1 LKVPPVW
8 IFIFVFVVLTISTIA
23 IYSHNEAYSQAL
35 PVGTINTN
43 SLNETGLT
51 LPLLNMDYP
60 SYWKKI
66 ENTNNDTI
74 LLLSPVDSVAILIQ
88 SIPRNEKSLDELT
101 LNSINFIKNNLTNS
115 QILEISN
122 VDPSKGEEQE
132 QSLMFT
138 YGSNDSAIKVL
149 QLWKSNE
156 DRIYVFS
163 YYSENNIFDRFI
175 PVASEIYKSM
185 KISANTHERGDISNE
200 PVRIGGISKNN
211 NMPYVNFSDPVTT
224 TSSNTSSAMNSDNMV
239 VYQNQNSGF
248 MLQYPDYF
256 EKSEKINLVN
266 FIYQDGRAS
275 VTVGNIPSGE
285 NSMEIFG
292 ETRLDQLDRNLNKF
306 TVLNA
311 SQSILFG
318 FPTQMIFYEYFDN
331 AGIQKFEGMELWKK
345 DGNEVHI
352 FTFFSETE
360 IFNDLLP
367 VVGNM
372 IDSVRWNEY
381 NWDE

>member
-1 LKVPPVW
+1 MKVPPLW
-8 IFIFVFVVLTISTIA
+8 IFVFVLVVFTVLIIA
-23 IYSHNEAYSQAL
+23 IYSHNEAYSQTASA
-35 PVGTINTN
+35 GNHNTN
-43 SLNETGLT
+43 GLNESGLT
-51 LPLLNMDYP
+51 LPLINMDYP
-60 SYWKKI
+60 SYWKKL
-66 ENTNNDTI
+66 ENANNDTI
-74 LLLSPVDSVAILIQ
+74 LLLSPVDSVAILVQ

-101 LNSINFIKNNLTNS
+101 LKSINFIKNNLSNS
-115 QILEISN
+115 QILEINSM
-122 VDPSKGEEQE
+122 DPSKGEEQE

-138 YGSNDSAIKVL
+138 YGSNDSAVKVL
-149 QLWKSNE
+149 QLWKSNQ

-185 KISANTHERGDISNE
+185 QVSANEQETEDISSE
-200 PVRIGGISKNN
+200 SSRIGSITNN
-211 NMPYVNFSDPVTT
+211 NSVPDVNTINPESVP
-224 TSSNTSSAMNSDNMV
+224 SNTSSAMNSGNWV
-239 VYQNQNSGF
+239 AYQNENSGF

-266 FIYQDGRAS
+266 LIYQDGRAS
-275 VTVGNIPSGE
+275 ITVGNIPSGE
-285 NSMEIFG
+285 NSIEIFG
-292 ETRLDQLDRNLNKF
+292 DTRLDQLDRNLNKF

-345 DGNEVHI
+345 DGTEVHI

-367 VVGNM
+367 VVGNI